1 MHDLDA
7 FIVSSIKGFCTGN
20 ICRKLFSLTKH
31 FLPFSN
37 PINLHLTAVVLT
49 SKDLSCILSLQ
60 LVMQINFQY
69 KTGKIYKIPVNVCQ
83 LQTKSW
89 IELNDIQY
97 SYYQGIFRVTKLNFR
112 AIFYQTL
119 FYSSMTMHISY
130 LKLVSSI
137 FYQIFIFNQM
147 IALQKL

>member
-1 MHDLDA
+1 MQKVVFTKSYFFLKYLKN
-7 FIVSSIKGFCTGN
+7 S
-20 ICRKLFSLTKH
+20 SLTKH

-37 PINLHLTAVVLT
+37 PINLHVLTAVILT

-60 LVMQINFQY
+60 LVMQINFQH
-69 KTGKIYKIPVNVCQ
+69 KTGKIYKIPMNVCQ

-89 IELNDIQY
+89 IEFELNDIQY
-97 SYYQGIFRVTKLNFR
+97 IYGQGIFRVTKLNFR
-112 AIFYQTL
+112 AIFFQTL

-137 FYQIFIFNQM
+137 LYQIFIFNQM